1 MVVLWLRGV
10 FGIDLGWL
18 LVLGVTCEF
27 VFCGW
32 CRGLLSLWCDCCDG
46 LICLWFVERFGFE
59 VALLLG
65 LEGWL

>member
-1 MVVLWLRGV
+1 MVVLWLSGV

-32 CRGLLSLWCDCCDG
+32 YRGLL
-46 LICLWFVERFGFE
+46 
-59 VALLLG
+59 LL
-65 LEGWL
+65 